1 MELPKCALD
10 YMIDQLGGTSNVAEM
25 TGRNRRIVRHS
36 RTGKYILDQR
46 QSNSGI
52 TGESNVVNLLEKDL
66 FMCGKKN
73 VAIISDAASTGIS
86 LHSGLA
92 YKNQKRRVHITLE
105 LPWSATKA
113 IQQLGRTHRS
123 NQKTAPIYK
132 LIRTNLGGE
141 RRFVSACAARLE
153 SLGALTRGDRRAASG
168 ADLSASSILKSKYG
182 ITGLRKLQ
190 ECLDSIALYEQS
202 QKRQQQ
208 NVRLPS
214 CINVQSIG
222 RDIANAAGQPDRI
235 LDARDVIEALKDGH
249 RRTFIEIKHYGKI
262 NMFLNR
268 LSALPVAYQ
277 NALFEAFASCVSAE
291 VLEAKMKDKYD
302 HGVPEIKA
310 STIQLNDVLQVTE
323 RMRAAILTVDRGCSY
338 DNVIQWRTE
347 V

>member
-1 MELPKCALD
+1 MQMDA
-10 YMIDQLGGTSNVAEM
+10 A
-25 TGRNRRIVRHS
+25 
-36 RTGKYILDQR
+36 
-46 QSNSGI
+46 SGI

-190 ECLDSIALYEQS
+190 ECLDSIALYDQS

-310 STIQLNDVLQVTE
+310 SML
-323 RMRAAILTVDRGCSY
+323 
-338 DNVIQWRTE
+338 
-347 V
+347 